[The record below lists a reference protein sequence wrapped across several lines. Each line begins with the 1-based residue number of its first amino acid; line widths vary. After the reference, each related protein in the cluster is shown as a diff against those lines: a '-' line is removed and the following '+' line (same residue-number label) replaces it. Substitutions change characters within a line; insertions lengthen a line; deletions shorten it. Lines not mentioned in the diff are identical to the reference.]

1 MPTRIWHQSFTVLGH
16 LPAYEAA
23 IQAHMKKVARPD
35 TEVVLHGMHPDTY
48 ATEYP
53 GHDIKH
59 CYLHFLHANQFVLNG
74 LAAQKQGFD
83 AYAISTLPDP
93 ALNET
98 RSVLDI
104 PVVGYGEASMH
115 LSCLLGRRFGILVFI
130 SDLIPLLM
138 QNVERYGLADRMAG
152 IRHVGFNFDDVLP
165 RFDDPD
171 PIIERFQEAARRMI
185 ADGADVIIPGEAVLG
200 VLLASNGISRVDD
213 VPLLDGLAATVK
225 MAELLVDLRRHA
237 GVEVS
242 RRTYFTASPP
252 AERVSELTAFYGL
265 DRLIPDGEE

>member
-1 MPTRIWHQSFTVLGH
+1 MSMRIWHQSFTVLGK

-23 IQAHMKKVARPD
+23 IQAHMKRVARPD
-35 TEVVLHGMHPDTY
+35 SEIVLHGMHPDTY

-53 GHDIKH
+53 GNDIKH
-59 CYLHFLHANQFVLNG
+59 SYLHLLHAHQFVLNG

-93 ALNET
+93 LLGET

-130 SDLIPLLM
+130 GDLIPLLLE
-138 QNVERYGLADRMAG
+138 NVRRYGLADRLAA
-152 IRHVGFNFDDVLP
+152 IRHVGFSFADVLP
-165 RFDDPD
+165 SFDKPG
-171 PIIERFQEAARRMI
+171 PIIERFQGAARRMI
-185 ADGADVIIPGEAVLG
+185 LDGADVIIPGEAVLS

-252 AERVSELTAFYGL
+252 TQRVSELMAFYGL
-265 DRLIPDGEE
+265 DRLMPRTGE